1 MAPERI
7 KKSTSAAGQH
17 TLQELPVPQQ
27 RTAKK
32 KRKSEEETI
41 TISSG
46 DEASTQLVP
55 QRKKAKAKAKA
66 KEPVPLSSN
75 SAESD
80 SDLDETFIGSD
91 EDGDDDY
98 DDDRSAEEL
107 EEIERTQLLHTLEG
121 QDSITIDQAI
131 VLEPCETFTHEGN
144 NTLELDLQDSDGKS
158 LRISSGLYF
167 AYLFYRTS
175 RARKII

>member
-7 KKSTSAAGQH
+7 KKSTLAAGQH
-17 TLQELPVPQQ
+17 TLQEPPVPQQ
-27 RTAKK
+27 RTARK
-32 KRKSEEETI
+32 KRKSEAEAI

-55 QRKKAKAKAKA
+55 QRKKAKAKAK
-66 KEPVPLSSN
+66 EPAPLSSN

-80 SDLDETFIGSD
+80 SDLDETVIDND
-91 EDGDDDY
+91 EDGADDY

-107 EEIERTQLLHTLEG
+107 EEIERTQLLHTLES
-121 QDSITIDQAI
+121 QDNITIDQAI

-144 NTLELDLQDSDGKS
+144 NTLELDLQDSNGKS
-158 LRISSGLYF
+158 PKISSDLYF
-167 AYLFYRTS
+167 AYPFCRTS
-175 RARKII
+175 RAREIT

>member
-55 QRKKAKAKAKA
+55 QRKKVKAKA

-144 NTLELDLQDSDGKS
+144 NTLELDLQDSKGKS